1 MHANPLRLIALLF
14 LLIVAAC
21 SRAGS
26 DAPATQTHPPG
37 SPAAIAAATVA
48 QKTGSSEDAVV
59 IRSVEAVD
67 FGDSSLGCPQPG
79 MAYLQVITP
88 GYKVVAEAIGKTFDV
103 RVAGA
108 RGLICDPRAGREG
121 TGRQGL

>member
-1 MHANPLRLIALLF
+1 MQSNPIRSIALLF
-14 LLIVAAC
+14 LLIAAAC

-26 DAPATQTHPPG
+26 DAPATQSHPPG

-48 QKTGSSEDAVV
+48 QQTGSNVDAVV
-59 IRSVEAVD
+59 IRSAEAID

-88 GYKVVAEAIGKTFDV
+88 GYKVIAEANGKTFDV

-108 RGLICDPRAGREG
+108 RGLICDPRAAREA
-121 TGRQGL
+121 TDR